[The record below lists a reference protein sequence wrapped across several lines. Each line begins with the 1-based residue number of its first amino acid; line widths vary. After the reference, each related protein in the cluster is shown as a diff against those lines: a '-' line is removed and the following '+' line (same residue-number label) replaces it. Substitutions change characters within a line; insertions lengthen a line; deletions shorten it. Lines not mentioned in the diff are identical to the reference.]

1 MPRGCGVTS
10 PVTKKNDVPRAL
22 FAAPKRTVRLQMDYK
37 LDNWL
42 DRRRS
47 PRMPRATLGRRLTA
61 DLNGVE
67 LQIVDL
73 SAAGLRLSCPPE
85 RFPALQAALA
95 DDCCQLCLRLPN
107 QPVVTVRAQVR
118 HSHTSPEEVTLG
130 VEIDPR
136 EVESPAWAAYR
147 MALQVPV
154 MKIAL

>member
-1 MPRGCGVTS
+1 
-10 PVTKKNDVPRAL
+10 
-22 FAAPKRTVRLQMDYK
+22 MDYK

-95 DDCCQLCLRLPN
+95 DDCCQICLRLPN

>member
-1 MPRGCGVTS
+1 
-10 PVTKKNDVPRAL
+10 
-22 FAAPKRTVRLQMDYK
+22 MDYK

-61 DLNGVE
+61 DINGVE

-73 SAAGLRLSCPPE
+73 SAEGLRLSCPPAHY
-85 RFPALQAALA
+85 PALSAALA
-95 DDCCQLCLRLPN
+95 DGHCQLCLRLPN
-107 QPVVTVRAQVR
+107 QPVVIVEAQVR
-118 HSHTSPEEVTLG
+118 HATSSAQEVVLG

>member
-1 MPRGCGVTS
+1 
-10 PVTKKNDVPRAL
+10 
-22 FAAPKRTVRLQMDYK
+22 MDYK

-61 DLNGVE
+61 DINGVE
-67 LQIVDL
+67 LQVVDL
-73 SAAGLRLSCPPE
+73 SAEGLRLSCPPTHYD
-85 RFPALQAALA
+85 ALKAALA
-95 DDCCQLCLRLPN
+95 DGSCQLCLRLPN
-107 QPVVTVRAQVR
+107 QPVVAVQAIVR
-118 HSHTSPEEVTLG
+118 HSQADAEEVTLG

>member
-1 MPRGCGVTS
+1 
-10 PVTKKNDVPRAL
+10 
-22 FAAPKRTVRLQMDYK
+22 MDYK

-42 DRRRS
+42 DRRKS

-61 DLNGVE
+61 DINGIE
-67 LQIVDL
+67 LQVLDL
-73 SAAGLRLSCPPE
+73 SAAGLRLSCAPGVY
-85 RFPALQAALA
+85 PALRKALA
-95 DDCCQLCLRLPN
+95 DNTCLLCLRLPN
-107 QPVVTVRAQVR
+107 QPVVSVQAQVR
-118 HSHTSPEEVTLG
+118 HATSTEQEVTLG

>member
-1 MPRGCGVTS
+1 M
-10 PVTKKNDVPRAL
+10 PRAL
-22 FAAPKRTVRLQMDYK
+22 FSAPKRTVRLQMDYK

-118 HSHTSPEEVTLG
+118 HSHT
-130 VEIDPR
+130 
-136 EVESPAWAAYR
+136 
-147 MALQVPV
+147 
-154 MKIAL
+154 

>member
-1 MPRGCGVTS
+1 
-10 PVTKKNDVPRAL
+10 
-22 FAAPKRTVRLQMDYK
+22 MDYK
-37 LDNWL
+37 LDHWL

-61 DLNGVE
+61 DINGIE
-67 LQIVDL
+67 LQVLDL
-73 SAAGLRLSCPPE
+73 SAGGLRLGCA
-85 RFPALQAALA
+85 PALYRALSAALA
-95 DDCCQLCLRLPN
+95 DGRCQLCLRLPN
-107 QPVVTVRAQVR
+107 QPVVTVEAHVR
-118 HSHTSPEEVTLG
+118 HATSTAHEVVLG

>member
-1 MPRGCGVTS
+1 
-10 PVTKKNDVPRAL
+10 
-22 FAAPKRTVRLQMDYK
+22 MDYK

-61 DLNGVE
+61 DINGIE
-67 LQIVDL
+67 LQVLDL
-73 SAAGLRLSCPPE
+73 SAEGLRLSCPPKQ
-85 RFPALQAALA
+85 FPALQSALA
-95 DDCCQLCLRLPN
+95 DGSCQLCLRLPN
-107 QPVVTVRAQVR
+107 QPVVAVRAQVR
-118 HSHTSPEEVTLG
+118 HSNTTAEEVTLG

>member
-1 MPRGCGVTS
+1 
-10 PVTKKNDVPRAL
+10 
-22 FAAPKRTVRLQMDYK
+22 MDYK

-61 DLNGVE
+61 DINGVE
-67 LQIVDL
+67 LLVLDL
-73 SAAGLRLSCPPE
+73 SAEGLRLSCPP
-85 RFPALQAALA
+85 AHYAALSA
-95 DDCCQLCLRLPN
+95 ALSDGRCQLCLRLPN
-107 QPVVTVRAQVR
+107 QPVVTVEAQVR
-118 HSHTSPEEVTLG
+118 HSTSSAHEVTLG